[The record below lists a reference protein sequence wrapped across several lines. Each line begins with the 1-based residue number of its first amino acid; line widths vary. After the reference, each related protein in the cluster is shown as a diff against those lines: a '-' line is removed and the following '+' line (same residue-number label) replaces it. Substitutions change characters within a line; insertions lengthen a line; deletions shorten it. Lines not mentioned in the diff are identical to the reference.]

1 MRKENGFKENTH
13 TISINSESAICLG
26 KTHQHHVKNSHLQ
39 KSFGFQ
45 ENSNAVQTNN
55 TDTPRHITYGV
66 VPVPGSCFGFSFL
79 PFPLGYPR
87 RHGNAPILSLLFPPQ
102 DFRLL
107 FVFRFKFS
115 VSSLHKKGFN
125 HRRIKN
131 TIMHIS
137 ESCINILRGRREKQN
152 IAAQKV
158 EGEREERK
166 NQQPKKTNQRI

>member
-1 MRKENGFKENTH
+1 MGLKKTH
-13 TISINSESAICLG
+13 TQFRSI
-26 KTHQHHVKNSHLQ
+26 VKARYAWEKHINTTLRTATYRKVLDFKKIVTQCKQTTQTRHDTSHMGL
-39 KSFGFQ
+39 FQ
-45 ENSNAVQTNN
+45 CQAAVS
-55 TDTPRHITYGV
+55 V
-66 VPVPGSCFGFSFL
+66 FL
-79 PFPLGYPR
+79 FFLFFPLGYPR